1 MQVLIRGGEGEEA
14 RSDST
19 SFSSFW
25 SCLGDKLNMSKGSR
39 LYVVCLKTKS
49 HACTYVQSEEEFQ
62 EGVTG
67 ESFRGVRL
75 RRGRE
80 QWRDKNGQKEGAIIF
95 FENRPR
101 DWSCRRV
108 LYTIP
113 LAHWQPVWQRLYY
126 SHPHFYM
133 RK

>member
-1 MQVLIRGGEGEEA
+1 MHLCAIRRGVSG
-14 RSDST
+14 RSY
-19 SFSSFW
+19 W
-25 SCLGDKLNMSKGSR
+25 RKL
-39 LYVVCLKTKS
+39 
-49 HACTYVQSEEEFQ
+49 Q
-62 EGVTG
+62 
-67 ESFRGVRL
+67 RGVRL

-101 DWSCRRV
+101 DWSCGRV

-113 LAHWQPVWQRLYY
+113 LAHWKPGWQRLYY